1 MKDNDIVEL
10 YWKRSESAVTQ
21 SQKKYGGYC
30 SVIAVN
36 ILGSKEDTEECVNDT
51 WMKAWNNIPPVRPS
65 RLSVFFGRITRNLAI
80 DRYRRNKAEK
90 HGGGQTA
97 LCLEEL
103 AECVGSSG
111 EFSDDLI
118 LKDAINCF
126 LHELSPDRRR
136 IFMLRYWYMYP
147 IKEIAEKINTS
158 EGAVKMSL
166 QRTRG
171 SLKKFLEEEG
181 FEI

>member
-10 YWKRSESAVTQ
+10 YWKRSESAISQ
-21 SQKKYGGYC
+21 SEKKYGRYC
-30 SVIAVN
+30 GVIAGN
-36 ILGSKEDTEECVNDT
+36 ILSSKEDTEECVNDT
-51 WMKAWNNIPPVRPS
+51 WMKAWNNIPPARPN

-97 LCLEEL
+97 ICLEEL
-103 AECVGSSG
+103 AECVSGSG
-111 EFSDDLI
+111 EFPDDFI
-118 LKDAINCF
+118 LRDAVNRF
-126 LHELSPDRRR
+126 LHELPPERSR

-147 IKEIAEKINTS
+147 IKEIAGKTDTS

-166 QRTRG
+166 QRTR
-171 SLKKFLEEEG
+171 SALKKFLEEEG